1 MFTIKA
7 IPVSRGFIV
16 VDETGSNVAIG
27 NDMRPAR
34 TDVALT
40 FESESDALAA
50 ANQLNGVTRTANSV
64 RDGQW
69 VGRFS

>member
-1 MFTIKA
+1 MFTVKR
-7 IPVSRGFIV
+7 SLFGDFFIV
-16 VDETGSNVAIG
+16 VDEAGFNVAIG

-34 TDVALT
+34 SDTPSS
-40 FESESDALAA
+40 FEFETDALACA
-50 ANQLNGVTRTANSV
+50 SHLNGVTRTVNSV